1 MDHTAPDPPSAAAA
15 SGIAIREDGTVLADG
30 RPLALSPTELA
41 LLRALVAAGGRALS
55 RREILFAMHGCPGNV
70 REESLN
76 FTVHAL
82 RAKLGRHWPSLRTV
96 WGRGYA
102 WQPATVSDLRRTLR
116 RRIALATSTA
126 LAVLASF
133 GAFVAVE
140 MLSLRRPDDA
150 APGPAPRSAADRRTR
165 DMSQITLG
173 RGPLCASATDRGVP
187 GREPKRAIDG
197 DPATCYESVSP
208 AIEMLSLRRPDDAAP
223 GPAPRSASDRRTRDM
238 SQITL
243 GRGSLCASATD
254 RGVPGREPKRA
265 IDGDPATCYE
275 SVSPAIFGWH
285 WFRVDWA
292 TNRAGR
298 VSVLLG
304 RPEDGPPYLPV
315 LVEVSSDGRTW
326 RLCAEPGAATNAAVF
341 EVSESFSSLRVRPAA
356 DSDRP
361 FAVREVSADIDPAE
375 TF

>member
-1 MDHTAPDPPSAAAA
+1 MDHPAPDPPAAAAA

-55 RREILFAMHGCPGNV
+55 RREILFAMHGGPGNV

-102 WQPATVSDLRRTLR
+102 WQPATVSDLRRRRR
-116 RRIALATSTA
+116 RRIVLASTTA

-140 MLSLRRPDDA
+140 MLSLRPKPMTFHGTRDRSCITMRVPVAAISTDLTG
-150 APGPAPRSAADRRTR
+150 APGHESELAP
-165 DMSQITLG
+165 
-173 RGPLCASATDRGVP
+173 
-187 GREPKRAIDG
+187 E
-197 DPATCYESVSP
+197 
-208 AIEMLSLRRPDDAAP
+208 
-223 GPAPRSASDRRTRDM
+223 
-238 SQITL
+238 
-243 GRGSLCASATD
+243 
-254 RGVPGREPKRA
+254 
-265 IDGDPATCYE
+265 
-275 SVSPAIFGWH
+275 FGWLKL
-285 WFRVDWA
+285 RVYWS
-292 TNRAGR
+292 TERRGR

-304 RPEDGPPYLPV
+304 RPDEAPPFVPAV
-315 LVEVSSDGRTW
+315 VEVCTNGAGW
-326 RLCAEPGAATNAAVF
+326 RLAAKIDATTNAAVF
-341 EVSESFSSLRVRPAA
+341 EVSEPFRELCIRPVA

>member
-1 MDHTAPDPPSAAAA
+1 MDHTAPDSPTAAAA

-55 RREILFAMHGCPGNV
+55 RREILFAMHGGPGNV

-102 WQPATVSDLRRTLR
+102 WQPATVSDLRRTRR
-116 RRIALATSTA
+116 RRIVLASTTA

-150 APGPAPRSAADRRTR
+150 APGPAPRSASDRRTG
-165 DMSQITLG
+165 DLSQLSLG
-173 RGPLCASATDRGVP
+173 RESVHASAAERGVP
-187 GREPKRAIDG
+187 GHEPSRMIDG
-197 DPATCYESVSP
+197 DAATWYESASP
-208 AIEMLSLRRPDDAAP
+208 AVR
-223 GPAPRSASDRRTRDM
+223 
-238 SQITL
+238 
-243 GRGSLCASATD
+243 
-254 RGVPGREPKRA
+254 
-265 IDGDPATCYE
+265 
-275 SVSPAIFGWH
+275 GWH
-285 WFRVDWA
+285 WLCVDWA

-361 FAVREVSADIDPAE
+361 LAVREVHADVDPAE

>member
-55 RREILFAMHGCPGNV
+55 RREILFAMHGGPGNV

-82 RAKLGRHWPSLRTV
+82 RGKLGRHWPSVRTV

-102 WQPATVSDLRRTLR
+102 WQPATVSDLRRTRR
-116 RRIALATSTA
+116 RRIVLASTTA

-140 MLSLRRPDDA
+140 MLSLRPKPMTFHGTRDRSCLTLRAPVVAIATDLTG
-150 APGPAPRSAADRRTR
+150 APGHEPALA
-165 DMSQITLG
+165 
-173 RGPLCASATDRGVP
+173 V
-187 GREPKRAIDG
+187 DG
-197 DPATCYESVSP
+197 DPATWYES
-208 AIEMLSLRRPDDAAP
+208 
-223 GPAPRSASDRRTRDM
+223 
-238 SQITL
+238 
-243 GRGSLCASATD
+243 
-254 RGVPGREPKRA
+254 REP
-265 IDGDPATCYE
+265 PE
-275 SVSPAIFGWH
+275 FGWLKL
-285 WFRVDWA
+285 RVYWS
-292 TNRAGR
+292 TERRGR

-304 RPEDGPPYLPV
+304 RPDEAPPFVPAV
-315 LVEVSSDGRTW
+315 VEVSTNGIAW
-326 RLCAEPGAATNAAVF
+326 LLAAEIDSTTNAAVF
-341 EVSESFSSLRVRPAA
+341 EVSEPFRVLCVRPVA

>member
-1 MDHTAPDPPSAAAA
+1 MKDLPAPDPPAAAAA

-96 WGRGYA
+96 WGKGYA
-102 WQPATVSDLRRTLR
+102 WQPATVSDLRRRLR
-116 RRIALATSTA
+116 RRIVLASTTA

-140 MLSLRRPDDA
+140 MLSLRPKPMTFHGTRDRSCITMRVPVAAISTDLTG
-150 APGPAPRSAADRRTR
+150 APGHESELA
-165 DMSQITLG
+165 
-173 RGPLCASATDRGVP
+173 V
-187 GREPKRAIDG
+187 DG
-197 DPATCYESVSP
+197 DPATWYESRQP
-208 AIEMLSLRRPDDAAP
+208 ALFDWPLLRVYWKKE
-223 GPAPRSASDRRTRDM
+223 RR
-238 SQITL
+238 
-243 GRGSLCASATD
+243 
-254 RGVPGREPKRA
+254 
-265 IDGDPATCYE
+265 
-275 SVSPAIFGWH
+275 
-285 WFRVDWA
+285 
-292 TNRAGR
+292 GR

-326 RLCAEPGAATNAAVF
+326 RLCAEPGSATNAAVF
-341 EVSESFSSLRVRPAA
+341 EVSEPFRVLCVRPVA

>member
-55 RREILFAMHGCPGNV
+55 RREILFAMHGGPGNV

-102 WQPATVSDLRRTLR
+102 WQPATVSDLRRRLR
-116 RRIALATSTA
+116 RRI
-126 LAVLASF
+126 VLASF

-140 MLSLRRPDDA
+140 ILSLRPKPMTFHGTRDRSCLTLRAPVVAIATDLTG
-150 APGPAPRSAADRRTR
+150 APGHEPALA
-165 DMSQITLG
+165 
-173 RGPLCASATDRGVP
+173 V
-187 GREPKRAIDG
+187 DG
-197 DPATCYESVSP
+197 DPATWYESRQP
-208 AIEMLSLRRPDDAAP
+208 ALFDWPLLRVYWKKE
-223 GPAPRSASDRRTRDM
+223 RR
-238 SQITL
+238 
-243 GRGSLCASATD
+243 
-254 RGVPGREPKRA
+254 
-265 IDGDPATCYE
+265 
-275 SVSPAIFGWH
+275 
-285 WFRVDWA
+285 
-292 TNRAGR
+292 GR

-304 RPEDGPPYLPV
+304 RPDEAPPFVPAV
-315 LVEVSSDGRTW
+315 VEVSTNGIAW
-326 RLCAEPGAATNAAVF
+326 LLAAEIDSTTNAAVF
-341 EVSESFSSLRVRPAA
+341 EVSEPFRELCVRPVA

>member
-1 MDHTAPDPPSAAAA
+1 MDHTAPDPPTEAAA

-55 RREILFAMHGCPGNV
+55 RREILFAMHGGPGNV

-102 WQPATVSDLRRTLR
+102 WQPATVSDLRRTRR
-116 RRIALATSTA
+116 RRI
-126 LAVLASF
+126 VLASTTALVVLAAF
-133 GAFVAVE
+133 GAFVAAVQ
-140 MLSLRRPDDA
+140 LSLRPKPMTFHGTRDRSCITMRVPVAAISTDLTG
-150 APGPAPRSAADRRTR
+150 APGHEPALA
-165 DMSQITLG
+165 
-173 RGPLCASATDRGVP
+173 V
-187 GREPKRAIDG
+187 DG
-197 DPATCYESVSP
+197 DPATWYESRQP
-208 AIEMLSLRRPDDAAP
+208 ALFDWPLLRVYWKKE
-223 GPAPRSASDRRTRDM
+223 RR
-238 SQITL
+238 
-243 GRGSLCASATD
+243 
-254 RGVPGREPKRA
+254 
-265 IDGDPATCYE
+265 
-275 SVSPAIFGWH
+275 
-285 WFRVDWA
+285 
-292 TNRAGR
+292 GR

-304 RPEDGPPYLPV
+304 RPEEAPPFVPAV
-315 LVEVSSDGRTW
+315 VEVSTNGIAW
-326 RLCAEPGAATNAAVF
+326 RLAAEIDSTTNAAVF
-341 EVSESFSSLRVRPAA
+341 EVSEPFRVLCVRPAA